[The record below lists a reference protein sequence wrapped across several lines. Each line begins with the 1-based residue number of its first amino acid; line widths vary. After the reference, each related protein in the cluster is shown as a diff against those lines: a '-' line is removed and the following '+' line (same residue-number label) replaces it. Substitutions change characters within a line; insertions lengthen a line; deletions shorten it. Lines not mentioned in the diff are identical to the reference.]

1 MANKKRAY
9 TLYSLGRALFEEAAL
24 AAVGGTEA
32 QIGIKCTTTTPLFP
46 DDYVRVGT
54 KLWQA
59 HSIAGDIETR
69 VEAVI
74 VGISR
79 LTLLVKL
86 STDTSFDEGRN
97 SRLETDLALAS

>member
-1 MANKKRAY
+1 MAG
-9 TLYSLGRALFEEAAL
+9 TL
-24 AAVGGTEA
+24 
-32 QIGIKCTTTTPLFP
+32 
-46 DDYVRVGT
+46 D
-54 KLWQA
+54 
-59 HSIAGDIETR
+59 AGDIETGA
-69 VEAVI
+69 EAVI